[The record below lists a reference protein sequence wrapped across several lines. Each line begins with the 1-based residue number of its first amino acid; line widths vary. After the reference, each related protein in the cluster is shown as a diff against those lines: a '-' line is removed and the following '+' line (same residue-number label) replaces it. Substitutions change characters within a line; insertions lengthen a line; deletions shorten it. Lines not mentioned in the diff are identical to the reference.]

1 VTLLALSAGTTS
13 VASVPRLDNI
23 TVFFV
28 GAWTGSAQDEVGII
42 AKGYQMNADLT
53 AIGFYVLTPFML
65 VSPITAAAAQ
75 DAAAKDAASASAP
88 PASAESPA
96 PSSPKPDTDKSEIV
110 VTATRQAQVLSR
122 VPLSIS
128 AYSQKTMDA
137 RGMKSVADV
146 ARFTPGVRFGRSAG
160 GSSNNISIR
169 GIASDA
175 GAGTTGIYID
185 DTPIQIRGLGF
196 SSDNTL
202 PAIFDLERVE
212 VLRGPQG
219 TLFGAGSEGGTV
231 RFITPQPNLDHF
243 ETYDRVEIAGVAHG
257 SVNWEAGAAIGGPIV
272 AQKLGF
278 RISAWHRRDG
288 GYIDHVDNQTGMVDD
303 RNINHGDVT
312 VLRGALT
319 YAPAD
324 DLKINLGITYQK
336 RVTNASDN
344 FFVGISD
351 PGNGVFRTSTP
362 EYRGSYD
369 RWYQPSL
376 TVQYNTGGVSIT
388 SISSY
393 FSRLNR
399 TGYSGTLY
407 NLSYYQKC
415 YLDGCGFHSTGPG
428 GSTDANPGPLY
439 PFLTP
444 TGIEKGLP
452 YYLSPSHVTNTQRL
466 VTQELRLQ
474 SSDPNERLNWVIGL
488 FYQHSHQR
496 STDELVDPLGNSFF
510 NAVFGQSL
518 EDFFGYPL
526 YGQDSYINN
535 SVATESQ
542 IAGFANVTYGIT
554 EKLKLVAGGRY
565 AQSKFS
571 VVNFADGSQN
581 GSRTEG
587 SGKKTDRPFT
597 PKLGVNYQ
605 ADRNNLFYT
614 SWSKGFRAAGANP
627 PIPVTP
633 CADDLAVLGLNSAP
647 GAYKSDRV
655 TSWELGSKNKFFG
668 GKAQIEASVYTSKW
682 SDIQQIVNL
691 PTCALRFI
699 ANVGSA
705 RSRGFDLKA
714 SLSPLKGVTLDLA
727 AGHTDTHFTRDA
739 RLAQQ
744 GQIVVLN
751 GDAIEGPPWTF
762 SAGGQYAFAIGGID
776 AFVRGDLEYQSRL
789 RRPTPERD
797 PASASYDAGL
807 IAPDATTFV
816 SLRTGVI
823 VHGADIS
830 LFIDNLL
837 DSAPRLALAHQDS
850 STLLFENATF
860 RPRTIGLTVTYRR

>member
-1 VTLLALSAGTTS
+1 MSAH
-13 VASVPRLDNI
+13 
-23 TVFFV
+23 
-28 GAWTGSAQDEVGII
+28 
-42 AKGYQMNADLT
+42 LT
-53 AIGFYVLTPFML
+53 AIRLYVFTPL
-65 VSPITAAAAQ
+65 LLASPITAATAQ
-75 DAAAKDAASASAP
+75 DTAVEGASQSSAA
-88 PASAESPA
+88 
-96 PSSPKPDTDKSEIV
+96 PDIDGTEII
-110 VTATRQAQVLSR
+110 VTATRQAQAVSR

-128 AYSQKTMDA
+128 AYSQEMMDS
-137 RGMKSVADV
+137 RGIKSVADV

-160 GSSNNISIR
+160 GASNNISIR

-196 SSDNTL
+196 SSENTL

-243 ETYDRVEIAGVAHG
+243 QTYDRAEISSVAHG
-257 SVNWEAGAAIGGPIV
+257 GVSWEAGAAIGGPIV
-272 AQKLGF
+272 AEKLGF
-278 RISAWHRRDG
+278 RISAWHRRDA

-303 RNINHGDVT
+303 KDINHGDVT

-319 YAPAD
+319 YAPVE
-324 DLKINLGITYQK
+324 DLKISPSITYQK

-362 EYRGSYD
+362 EYRGSSD

-376 TVQYNTGGVSIT
+376 NIQYDTGGVSIT

-393 FSRLNR
+393 FSRVND

-415 YLDGCGFHSTGPG
+415 YLDGCGFQNTGPG
-428 GSTDANPGPLY
+428 GSTEANPGPLY

-444 TGIEKGLP
+444 TGIAQGLP
-452 YYLSPSHVTNTQRL
+452 YYLSPSRVTNTQRL

-474 SSDPNERLNWVIGL
+474 SSDPNARLNWVVGL
-488 FYQHSHQR
+488 FYQRSRQR

-518 EDFFGYPL
+518 EEFFAYPL

-535 SVATESQ
+535 SVAKERQ
-542 IAGFANVTYGIT
+542 IAGFANLTYGIT
-554 EKLKLVAGGRY
+554 EKLKLLAGGRY
-565 AQSKFS
+565 AESKFS

-581 GSRTEG
+581 GARTEG

-605 ADRNNLFYT
+605 ADRNNLFYA

-633 CADDLAVLGLNSAP
+633 CADDLAALGLNSAP
-647 GAYKSDRV
+647 GAFKSDKV

-668 GKAQIEASVYTSKW
+668 GKAQIEASVYTSNW
-682 SDIQQIVNL
+682 SDIQQLVNL

-699 ANVGSA
+699 ANLGTA
-705 RSRGFDLKA
+705 RSRGFDVQA
-714 SLSPLKGVTLDLA
+714 SLSPMRGVTLDLA
-727 AGHTDTHFTRDA
+727 VGYTDTHFTRDA
-739 RLAQQ
+739 RLAPQ

-751 GDAIEGPPWTF
+751 GDAIEGPPWTV
-762 SAGGQYAFAIGGID
+762 SVGGQYAFAIGGVD
-776 AFVRGDLEYQSRL
+776 TFVRGDLQYQSRL
-789 RRPTPERD
+789 QRPTPQRD
-797 PASASYDAGL
+797 PASVSYDAGL
-807 IAPDATTFV
+807 MAPAATTFV
-816 SLRTGVI
+816 SLRA
-823 VHGADIS
+823 GATVRDVDIS
-830 LFIDNLL
+830 VFVDNLL

-860 RPRTIGLTVTYRR
+860 RPRTIGLTLSYRR

>member
-1 VTLLALSAGTTS
+1 MNKHQYLHNGVMMGVAFAGLL
-13 VASVPRLDNI
+13 VAIPAR
-23 TVFFV
+23 
-28 GAWTGSAQDEVGII
+28 AQ
-42 AKGYQMNADLT
+42 APQ
-53 AIGFYVLTPFML
+53 
-65 VSPITAAAAQ
+65 Q
-75 DAAAKDAASASAP
+75 DA
-88 PASAESPA
+88 
-96 PSSPKPDTDKSEIV
+96 PSRRDEAQGPSEIV
-110 VTATRQAQVLSR
+110 VTATRQAQVASR
-122 VPLSIS
+122 VPISIS
-128 AYSQKTMDA
+128 AYSQESMDV
-137 RGMKSVADV
+137 RGIKSLADV
-146 ARFTPGVRFGRSAG
+146 ARFTPGIRFGRSAG
-160 GSSNNISIR
+160 GASNNISIR

-243 ETYDRVEIAGVAHG
+243 QTYDRAEIAAVAHG
-257 SVNWEAGAAIGGPIV
+257 GVNWETGAAIGGPIV
-272 AQKLGF
+272 PQKLGF
-278 RISAWHRRDG
+278 RISAWHRRDA

-303 RNINHGDVT
+303 KNINHGDVT
-312 VLRGALT
+312 VLRGALA
-319 YAPAD
+319 YAPDD
-324 DLKINLGITYQK
+324 DLKLTLGITYQK

-351 PGNGVFRTSTP
+351 PGNGIFRTSTP
-362 EYRGSYD
+362 EYRGSSD

-376 TVQYNTGGVSIT
+376 NIQYSTGKVSIT

-393 FSRLNR
+393 FERMNH

-415 YLDGCGFHSTGPG
+415 YLDGCGFQSTGPG
-428 GSTDANPGPLY
+428 GSTDTNPGPLY

-444 TGIEKGLP
+444 TGIDKRLP
-452 YYLSPSHVTNTQRL
+452 YYLSPSRVTNTQRL

-474 SSDPNERLNWVIGL
+474 SSDPNARLNWVVGL
-488 FYQHSHQR
+488 FYQHSRQR

-518 EDFFGYPL
+518 EDFFSYPL

-587 SGKKTDRPFT
+587 SGKKTDKPFT

-605 ADRNNLFYT
+605 ADRNNLFYA

-633 CADDLAVLGLNSAP
+633 CADDLATLGLDSAP
-647 GAYKSDRV
+647 GAYKSDTV

-668 GKAQIEASVYTSKW
+668 GKIQIEASAYTSNW

-699 ANVGSA
+699 ANLGTA
-705 RSRGFDLKA
+705 RSRGFDLQA
-714 SLSPLKGVTLDLA
+714 SLSPLRGVTLDLA
-727 AGHTDTHFTRDA
+727 AGYTDTHFTQDA
-739 RLAQQ
+739 RLAPE
-744 GQIVVLN
+744 GQVVVLN
-751 GDAIEGPPWTF
+751 GDAIEGPPWTL
-762 SAGGQYAFAIGGID
+762 SVGGRYEFGIGGID
-776 AFVRGDLEYQSRL
+776 AFVRGDLQYQSRL
-789 RRPTPERD
+789 RRPIPQRD

-807 IAPDATTFV
+807 IAPAATTFV
-816 SLRTGVI
+816 SLRAGAL

-860 RPRTIGLTVTYRR
+860 RPRTIGLTVTYRQ